1 MNAGVPSSVC
11 TRLGESASL
20 SSTAMAPCTFEV
32 AGVHR
37 FAIAGVGDDDV
48 TESLL
53 QIVEV
58 LGEAKDRHHLRRHRD
73 VEAGFARVAV
83 GDAAER
89 ADDLAQRAIVHV
101 HDAAPRH
108 PAAVDAEFVAPID
121 VVVDNRR

>member
-11 TRLGESASL
+11 TRLGDRRVLEQHRHGAVH
-20 SSTAMAPCTFEV
+20 FEV

-48 TESLL
+48 TELLL

-73 VEAGFARVAV
+73 VEAGFAWVAV
-83 GDAAER
+83 SDAAER

-101 HDAAPRH
+101 YDAAPRH
-108 PAAVDAEFVAPID
+108 PAAVNAEFVAPID